1 MAVNRQSERS
11 ASALDS
17 LKWRVLPACLAGALL
32 IVGVNLL
39 AGWLVDGNAH
49 KVAANQ
55 IVSPWDKARIPP
67 VLRTSH
73 VAARVESVEPRVAE
87 TPEKRHGIKHRSA
100 RRYHLRKQSSHNTT
114 REQRSMGYPSL

>member
-1 MAVNRQSERS
+1 MAVNWQSESS
-11 ASALDS
+11 ASAPSS
-17 LKWRVLPACLAGALL
+17 LKRRVLLACLAGVLL

-55 IVSPWDKARIPP
+55 IVSPWDKAQIPP
-67 VLRTSH
+67 ALRPSH
-73 VAARVESVEPRVAE
+73 VVARVQSVEPRRAE

-100 RRYHLRKQSSHNTT
+100 RKLHSRKQSSHNTT
-114 REQRSMGYPSL
+114 WERSMGYL